1 MKNWLKKEYGKLA
14 SKKYLHIDYYENNK
28 KHIKRFKLTDLEI
41 ELCTSCFNIDIYSI
55 TFLKEKVGIPNIYG
69 VKFSN
74 NERESWR
81 TIEKAYHEAYCTY
94 TNLDNYD
101 ESAGSVSC
109 EVIGNKTQFRFDVNC
124 FYSHSGD
131 IYNVKEWINNK
142 EAHIYVKD
150 KEIISKIKNYDKII
164 EEEDVEHIYLPRNIT
179 KLRHSLK
186 GIQTKKRWFRHHK

>member
-14 SKKYLHIDYYENNK
+14 SKKYLHIAYYENNK

-81 TIEKAYHEAYCTY
+81 TIEEAYHETYCTY

-109 EVIGNKTQFRFDVNC
+109 EVIENKTQFRFDVNC

-164 EEEDVEHIYLPRNIT
+164 EEEDVDHIYLPRNIT

>member
-14 SKKYLHIDYYENNK
+14 SKKYLHIAYYENNK

-55 TFLKEKVGIPNIYG
+55 TFLKEKVGIPNIYS

-81 TIEKAYHEAYCTY
+81 TIEEAYNEAYCTY

-109 EVIGNKTQFRFDVNC
+109 EVIENKTQFRFDVNC

-142 EAHIYVKD
+142 EVHIYVKD
-150 KEIISKIKNYDKII
+150 KEIISKIKNYDKIM
-164 EEEDVEHIYLPRNIT
+164 EEEDVDHIYLPRNIT

>member
-14 SKKYLHIDYYENNK
+14 SKKYLHIAYYENNK

-81 TIEKAYHEAYCTY
+81 TIKKAYHEAYCTY
-94 TNLDNYD
+94 TDLDAKD
-101 ESAGSVSC
+101 KSDGSVSC
-109 EVIGNKTQFRFDVNC
+109 KVIGNKSQIRFDVNA
-124 FYSHSGD
+124 FYSHSENLSNIKD
-131 IYNVKEWINNK
+131 LLENRKVHLYT
-142 EAHIYVKD
+142 KD
-150 KEIISKIKNYDKII
+150 KEIISKVKNYDEII
-164 EEEDVEHIYLPRNIT
+164 EEEDIDHIYLPTNIT

>member
-14 SKKYLHIDYYENNK
+14 SKKYLHIAYYENNK

-81 TIEKAYHEAYCTY
+81 TIEEAYHEAYCTY

-109 EVIGNKTQFRFDVNC
+109 EVIENKTQFRFDINC
-124 FYSHSGD
+124 FYTHSGD
-131 IYNVKEWINNK
+131 ISNIKEWINNK
-142 EAHIYVKD
+142 EAMIYTSD
-150 KEIISKIKNYDKII
+150 KEITSIVKNYSEIK
-164 EEEDVEHIYLPRNIT
+164 EEKEVDDLYAPRNIN
-179 KLRHSLK
+179 KLRHSLR

>member
-14 SKKYLHIDYYENNK
+14 SKKYLHIAYYENNK

-81 TIEKAYHEAYCTY
+81 TIEEAYHEAYCTY

-109 EVIGNKTQFRFDVNC
+109 EVIENKTQFRFDVNC

>member
-14 SKKYLHIDYYENNK
+14 SKKYLHIAYYENNK

-55 TFLKEKVGIPNIYG
+55 TFLKEKAGIPNIYS

-81 TIEKAYHEAYCTY
+81 TIEEAYHETYCTY

-109 EVIGNKTQFRFDVNC
+109 EVIENKTQFRFDVNC

-142 EAHIYVKD
+142 EVHIYVKD
-150 KEIISKIKNYDKII
+150 KEIISKIKNYDKIM
-164 EEEDVEHIYLPRNIT
+164 EEEDIDHIYLPRNIT